1 MLVAVQ
7 YATCVRTR
15 HCRIRLTSERYW
27 DLDIVQLV
35 CGLNFCVSSVRG
47 RICHELKVMIN
58 DTVIS
63 QKS

>member
-1 MLVAVQ
+1 M
-7 YATCVRTR
+7 
-15 HCRIRLTSERYW
+15 LTSECYW